1 VGVMR
6 WQRVTGKEA
15 VLEAT
20 GQTWDHVRASRL
32 SGTDVES
39 GHAL

>member
-6 WQRVTGKEA
+6 WQRVTGKQA

-20 GQTWDHVRASRL
+20 GQTWDQVRANRL
-32 SGTDVES
+32 SADMES
-39 GHAL
+39 GHGL